1 MAIQKQTTLDSIDT
15 ETNNTVTAEEGE
27 TINEGKKNK
36 VGVSENKPSVSQNVE
51 TWQNKSD
58 YSTTITDI
66 LSIEV
71 SIGSKPVKDEL
82 ENDKQQEET
91 AERTQREI
99 KPISNHAKR
108 FGSNTDSDTTVNEDT
123 TSKTGSSVVVQEKQA
138 QENSTEKNNGVEVV
152 TKERDSVVGDELIDK
167 QCSDCGGCIEKRDG
181 DHYCVDC
188 GMLYS
193 DKCIDPGPD
202 WRAYDSKE
210 KNKKSRVGSPIKE
223 NIHDKG
229 LSTVIGKQNTDAM
242 GKQLSNK
249 KKREMDR
256 LRKWDR
262 RFKVKDSKERNLRQA
277 FGEIQRVSSA
287 MELPDYVEETA
298 CTVYRRAVEEEL
310 LPGRSIESMT
320 SACVHIAMRQASIPK
335 TLDSLNEYTR
345 VSKSKITGAYSYV
358 CKELNIKV
366 KPPEVLEYLSGIASK
381 LDVSRE
387 TEKKAE
393 ELLQLSVEENIHS
406 GKDPSG
412 MAASAVYA
420 ATMITRKDRI
430 TQKMAS
436 ESGDVCELTI
446 RNRNRELLEAYGLNY
461 DDISPPSKREVRK
474 NNR

>member
-1 MAIQKQTTLDSIDT
+1 MAIQKQTTLDSINS
-15 ETNNTVTAEEGE
+15 EAENKITTQE
-27 TINEGKKNK
+27 NK
-36 VGVSENKPSVSQNVE
+36 VGVSEKEPSVSQNVE
-51 TWQNKSD
+51 TWRNKSD
-58 YSTTITDI
+58 FSTTITDI

-71 SIGSKPVKDEL
+71 SVGSEPIEDEL
-82 ENDKQQEET
+82 ENERQQQNNT
-91 AERTQREI
+91 EREKREL

-108 FGSNTDSDTTVNEDT
+108 FGSNDTDNVNDSSIE
-123 TSKTGSSVVVQEKQA
+123 SKNGSNVVVREKQS
-138 QENSTEKNNGVEVV
+138 QEDSNKETNGEAVAR
-152 TKERDSVVGDELIDK
+152 ERDSVVGDELIDK
-167 QCSDCGGCIEKRDG
+167 KCSDCSGDIEKRDG
-181 DHYCVDC
+181 DHYCADC

-210 KNKKSRVGSPIKE
+210 KNEKSRVGSPIKE

-229 LSTVIGKQNTDAM
+229 LSTVIGKQNTDAK

-345 VSKSKITGAYSYV
+345 VSKSKITGAYSYI

-461 DDISPPSKREVRK
+461 DDICPPSKREVRK
-474 NNR
+474 NNRE